1 MDITRILNSFTIDI
15 LVRLSYDAL
24 EPRTISLTVSS
35 ASVDLGVL
43 LIRKS
48 VGGSQSQ
55 CEGTTPKG

>member
-1 MDITRILNSFTIDI
+1 MRS
-15 LVRLSYDAL
+15 SYDAL
-24 EPRTISLTVSS
+24 EPRTVTLSMSS

-43 LIRKS
+43 WVRKS